1 MPPEPFFTIHH
12 QSTIEVIALMSH
24 VSLKGGTPALRS
36 RTLVLVVG
44 LGTLSALLY
53 LLLFQ
58 LADRLTAMAAATRE
72 GEKLYALVP
81 IAIAM
86 VFSFVHGAF
95 TAHFWDVLGLRAK
108 N

>member
-1 MPPEPFFTIHH
+1 
-12 QSTIEVIALMSH
+12 MS
-24 VSLKGGTPALRS
+24 SSSPTAGASSMLRS
-36 RTLVLVVG
+36 RTLIQVLGQGV
-44 LGTLSALLY
+44 LSALLY

-58 LADRLTAMAAATRE
+58 CADRLTAMAAATRQ

-95 TAHFWDVLGLRAK
+95 TGHFWDLLGLRAK
-108 N
+108 K